1 MNVATKAPSRL
12 IRVLVHSHQNSRG
25 SPETDSRAARLRL
38 ATDMRLPPELCGD
51 LRGARFRR
59 AGSV

>member
-25 SPETDSRAARLRL
+25 RPETDSRAARLRL
-38 ATDMRLPPELCGD
+38 ATDMWLPPGV
-51 LRGARFRR
+51 R
-59 AGSV
+59 